1 MPATTVL
8 EYRCTVRAGDVQS
21 CAEREDGGVSMHPS
35 LYRSPTSVILVD
47 AMAGAVIGMLA
58 LVFYPTT
65 GLDRG
70 DLLPFFL
77 SGLLMLAAVSLRRFR
92 PAIALALAWLATIA
106 HMSFGLDAGLLQLGI
121 LAVLVGA
128 AHYGSRTVLVLSGV
142 SVPVGAAI
150 AVLYLLWVESW
161 VWDVFGAGGPML
173 GAVPLI
179 FIGGLI
185 FSALAV
191 PWLIGLLARAF
202 RISRESRERRAS
214 AEREA
219 QRSAELA
226 HHERART
233 ELARDV
239 HDIVGHS
246 LAVIVAQAESVRF
259 LDSSDST
266 AVRAAV
272 QTIAD
277 TARRSLED
285 VRAVL
290 ETTGGA
296 TIDVPGAAPVTA
308 EALDRLID
316 DVAAARPEV
325 RVVRRGDGGITMQ
338 GPAATAI
345 YRAAQELLTNALRHG
360 ASRAPLEVERT
371 IDGDAVVVRVTN
383 STAFGGDDDAAVAV
397 DERTGTGLAGARAR
411 LDAVGG
417 RLDLEELPDGR
428 FRARASVPLE
438 PTRIGVPS

>member
-1 MPATTVL
+1 M
-8 EYRCTVRAGDVQS
+8 
-21 CAEREDGGVSMHPS
+21 SMHPS

-58 LVFYPTT
+58 LVLYPITAFD
-65 GLDRG
+65 GG
-70 DLLPFFL
+70 DLLPFL
-77 SGLLMLAAVSLRRFR
+77 ASGLLMLVAVALRRFR
-92 PAIALALAWLATIA
+92 PAIALPLVWLATIA
-106 HMSFGLDAGLLQLGI
+106 HMTFGLDAGLLQLGI

-142 SVPVGAAI
+142 SVPVGSAI
-150 AVLYLLWVESW
+150 AVLYLISVESW

-202 RISRESRERRAS
+202 RISRESRERRAA

-259 LDSSDST
+259 IDSSDST

-290 ETTGGA
+290 ETTGA
-296 TIDVPGAAPVTA
+296 VSSDVSGAAPVTT

-325 RVVRRGDGGITMQ
+325 RVVRRGDGVVALHGL
-338 GPAATAI
+338 AATAI
-345 YRAAQELLTNALRHG
+345 YRATQELLTNALRHG

-371 IDGDAVVVRVTN
+371 IDADAVVVRVTN
-383 STAFGGDDDAAVAV
+383 STVPGGDDDGAADV

-417 RLDLEELPDGR
+417 RLDLEELPGGR
-428 FRARASVPLE
+428 FRACARVPLE
-438 PTRIGVPS
+438 SARIGVSS

>member
-1 MPATTVL
+1 M
-8 EYRCTVRAGDVQS
+8 
-21 CAEREDGGVSMHPS
+21 SMHPS

-58 LVFYPTT
+58 LVFYPLSEL
-65 GLDRG
+65 GVD
-70 DLLPFFL
+70 DIPPFL
-77 SGLLMLAAVSLRRFR
+77 ASGLLMLAAVALRRFR
-92 PAIALALAWLATIA
+92 PAIALALAWLSTVA
-106 HMSFGLDAGLLQLGI
+106 HMLFGLDAGLLQLGI

-128 AHYGSRTVLVLSGV
+128 AHYGSRTILVLSGV

-150 AVLYLLWVESW
+150 AVLYLISVDSW
-161 VWDVFGAGGPML
+161 VWSVFASGGPLL
-173 GAVPLI
+173 GAIPLL

-185 FSALAV
+185 FGALAV
-191 PWLIGLLARAF
+191 PWLVGLLARAF

-233 ELARDV
+233 DLARDV

-259 LDSSDST
+259 IDSSDST

-296 TIDVPGAAPVTA
+296 GTEAPGTAPVTT

-325 RVVRRGDGGITMQ
+325 RVVRRGDGGVTMQ

-360 ASRAPLEVERT
+360 ASSAPLEVERT
-371 IDGDAVVVRVTN
+371 IDGDTVVVRVTN
-383 STAFGGDDDAAVAV
+383 STVLGGDDDGAAVV

-428 FRARASVPLE
+428 FRACASVPLE
-438 PTRIGVPS
+438 PARVGVPS